1 MKELLQKMIVSLRK
15 QVEEKVPEEGV
26 KKVMKL
32 ADDIYYEETRPWG

>member
-1 MKELLQKMIVSLRK
+1 MREFLEMMIQNLRK

-32 ADDIYYEETRPWG
+32 ADDIYYEETHPWG